1 MAAWFYSACRGVAS
15 LVVLC
20 MFELLLSG
28 CTGSSADGD
37 VTMPAV
43 EHSVPIEA
51 AQLPNYDDFD
61 PEDDPRQLSFSELID
76 GPGSQELGASKLLRE
91 IGAMALLDSYII
103 NIPPTAE
110 SIAAWDLT
118 TGWVAN
124 IYHHKEAE
132 PVQQA
137 VGDFEDRILSAALS
151 ALRSLAQ
158 NSGPQQLHEAFFATL
173 EQCAHG
179 SPWPEVDLFEMHDGR
194 GYDVE
199 PHLIESKFGLTYF
212 EYQQLRHQC
221 ARYAATYPTLEPT
234 VRDELLAPQRSHY
247 AHVILDRLDN
257 EVPLVKIPDRYR
269 DEVDD
274 LRANGW

>member
-1 MAAWFYSACRGVAS
+1 MVAWFDSACRGVAS

-43 EHSVPIEA
+43 DHSVPIEV

-61 PEDDPRQLSFSELID
+61 PEDDPRRLSFSELND
-76 GPGSQELGASKLLRE
+76 GPGSQELGTSKLLRE

-103 NIPPTAE
+103 NIPSSAE
-110 SIAAWDLT
+110 FIAKWDANKASVSIYAHSDTEDINSKTLRA
-118 TGWVAN
+118 
-124 IYHHKEAE
+124 
-132 PVQQA
+132 
-137 VGDFEDRILSAALS
+137 FESS
-151 ALRSLAQ
+151 VLRSAQ
-158 NSGPQQLHEAFFATL
+158 SAMRSLRGTHSPPLLHDAFFEVL
-173 EQCAHG
+173 EACGRA
-179 SPWPEVDLFEMHDGR
+179 SAWPQVELFEMHQDR
-194 GYDVE
+194 GYDID
-199 PHLIESKFGLTYF
+199 PGLIEPTFGLTYF